1 MRKSRYLLRSSTILA
16 AATVSAAAVPAMAQT
31 DQSQGTVD
39 KEIIVV
45 EGTRASIA
53 NSIDAKRES
62 DAIVDVLSA
71 DDAGRF
77 PDNNIAESLARIPGI
92 SFQRDNDTSDGEFIS
107 IRGLDASFNTVLN
120 NGIRVGTADTF
131 RRTPLNVVTGDGVSS
146 IYVTKAPLPEDA
158 TEGIGG
164 VVDIRTRGA
173 LERKERLSLSGRIYD
188 NSFAEKVGYRFGASG
203 VWHLTDNFGFN
214 ISASYRRRFFNN
226 FQINPATTTPEIL
239 FPQSYTDSNGNTV
252 LIDDADDVED
262 AFDLIPTNF
271 LDVENFTSEQ
281 TDYEYAEIDDE
292 TINISGTL
300 DWEVSDTTKITF
312 GGTYSRGDRKET
324 ISNIEFDADPSSF
337 EDGSLVPGGTPGQLI
352 RSFRDSEVNF
362 EGQLE
367 DEIETQQSYFL
378 RSFTKLDNWEFNFV
392 AGYSRA
398 FRDNPILS
406 IDFVQE
412 LEDVPGSPGTNAASE
427 RAVSFAPF
435 NLNGV
440 FVAPNPFN
448 LAVFQRALNPFCLQ
462 DDGDSCGEIA
472 DFDEELVD
480 SSENERY
487 SARIDVTRFFDGGIL
502 EYLKGGI
509 LFENSDTT
517 EILIDLADTDEALT
531 DDFTYIGIDPS
542 GDNNGIVGDFGVFKT
557 NDRIAYF
564 NPIGSP
570 FADIG
575 FDGIPLFSRSGLMN
589 IRQNFRQGFFD
600 SGIAP
605 TEFVNEIVDANEKF
619 YTGYLQAKL
628 NFNDVVTIVG
638 GVRLE
643 KYEGRFS
650 APSTLD
656 SELNFDLTG
665 MDPDEITLADP
676 NAAFQSLNRTD
687 NFEVLPRIV
696 ASFNFD
702 DRLRLRAG
710 FTTAIA
716 RPTFDLL
723 VGAFE
728 GGFNI
733 QLTDGVDPATATA
746 GDIENISAGF
756 DFGNPNLKNAYA
768 YNFDLSAE
776 YFIDRQ
782 NAITAAVFY
791 KRIDNFI
798 FNSFVFDDAIGFGS
812 DAADPGQTVGQIIAG
827 SQFTA
832 EGQAIIDRLGGIES
846 LVAAAGS
853 QIPVNQPA
861 NGRKAEVYGLELGLL
876 HNFSYL
882 PGIWSNFGFIG
893 NVTFQKTKTDIS
905 LGTLDAGDVLVLNGT
920 NQVGDE
926 VIQSFRFFNSPEF
939 IGNATLFYESR
950 SLDTALSYRYSGLAL
965 EEIERFGLS
974 QFQQPRGFLDLD
986 VDYTFHDAGP
996 FDRLTLSFSASD
1008 ILDTGRRP
1016 SVFETRGSTT
1026 AFSDLGTFN
1035 GRTFTFGASLRF

>member
-1 MRKSRYLLRSSTILA
+1 MLKLRQALKCTTILA
-16 AATVSAAAVPAMAQT
+16 AASAVSLPAYAQSSD
-31 DQSQGTVD
+31 DQSANSSGD
-39 KEIIVV
+39 PIIVV

-53 NSIDAKRES
+53 NSIDAKRDS

-71 DDAGRF
+71 DDADRF

-131 RRTPLNVVTGDGVSS
+131 RRTPLNVVTGDGVTS

-173 LERKERLSLSGRIYD
+173 LERQERFSVSGTIYD
-188 NSFAEKVGYRFGASG
+188 NSFAERVGYRFGATW
-203 VWHLTDNFGFN
+203 VEHLTDNFGFN

-239 FPQSYTDSNGNTV
+239 FPQSFTDANGNTV

-292 TINISGTL
+292 TVNISGTL
-300 DWEVSDTTKITF
+300 DWEVSDTTKLTL

-324 ISNIEFDADPSSF
+324 ISNIEFDADPDSF

-378 RSFTKLDNWEFNFV
+378 RGETKLDNWEFNYV

-412 LEDVPGSPGTNAASE
+412 LEDVPGSPGTGADDE
-427 RAVSFAPF
+427 KAVSFAPF

-448 LAVFQRALNPFCLQ
+448 LAVFQRALDPFCLQ

-480 SSENERY
+480 SSKNERY
-487 SARIDVTRFFDGGIL
+487 SARLDVTRRFDGSVL

-509 LFENSDTT
+509 LFERSDTT
-517 EILIDLADTDEALT
+517 EVLIDLADTDEALT
-531 DDFTYIGIDPS
+531 DDFTYVGIDTG
-542 GDNNGIVGDFGVFKT
+542 GDNNGVVGDFGVFKT
-557 NDRIAYF
+557 SDRIAYF

-570 FADIG
+570 FSDIG
-575 FDGIPLFSRSGLMN
+575 FDGIPLFSRSGLLN

-600 SGIAP
+600 SDMDP
-605 TEFVNEIVDANEKF
+605 TTFVNEIVDAREEF
-619 YTGYLQAKL
+619 YTGYLQGKL
-628 NFNDVVTIVG
+628 NFDDKVTIVG

-643 KYEGRFS
+643 KYRGRFS
-650 APSTLD
+650 APTSLD
-656 SELNFDLTG
+656 SELSFDLTG
-665 MDPDEITLADP
+665 NDPDEITLSDP
-676 NAAFQSLNRTD
+676 NATFQSFNRTD
-687 NFEVLPRIV
+687 NFEVLPRVV
-696 ASFNFD
+696 ANFNFD
-702 DRLRLRAG
+702 DRLRVRAG
-710 FTTAIA
+710 YTTAIA

-728 GGFNI
+728 GDFDI
-733 QLTDGVDPATATA
+733 QLADGVDPANATA
-746 GDIENISAGF
+746 ADIENVSAGF
-756 DFGNPNLKNAYA
+756 DFGNPNLKNAYSH
-768 YNFDLSAE
+768 NFDISAE

-782 NAITAAVFY
+782 NAISLAVFY
-791 KRIDNFI
+791 KRINNFI
-798 FNSFVFDDAIGFGS
+798 FNSFVFDDDIGFGS
-812 DAADPGQTVGQIIAG
+812 DPADPGQALGQILAG
-827 SQFTA
+827 IQLSA
-832 EGQAIIDRLGGIES
+832 EGQTIVDNLGGIES

-853 QIPVNQPA
+853 QIPVSQPS

-882 PGIWSNFGFIG
+882 PGILSNFGFIG
-893 NVTFQKTKTDIS
+893 NMTFQKTETDIT
-905 LGTLDAGDVLVLNGT
+905 LGTLQAEDVLVLTGA

-926 VIQSFRFFNSPEF
+926 LVQSFRFFNSPEF

-950 SLDTALSYRYSGLAL
+950 NLDAALSYRYTGLAL

-974 QFQQPRGFLDLD
+974 QFQQPRGFLDFD
-986 VDYTFHDAGP
+986 MDYTFRDAGP
-996 FDRLTLSFSASD
+996 FSRLTLSFSASD

-1016 SVFETRGSTT
+1016 SVFETRGSST